1 MARFN
6 EAVARLFGRVYVCRK
21 CKRKKRCDPSKVRLG
36 KAMCRKCGS
45 KALRPIKRGK

>member
-21 CKRKKRCDPSKVRLG
+21 CKSKRRVDPSKVRAG
-36 KAMCRKCGS
+36 RAMCRKCNS
-45 KALRPIKRGK
+45 KALRAIKKSK